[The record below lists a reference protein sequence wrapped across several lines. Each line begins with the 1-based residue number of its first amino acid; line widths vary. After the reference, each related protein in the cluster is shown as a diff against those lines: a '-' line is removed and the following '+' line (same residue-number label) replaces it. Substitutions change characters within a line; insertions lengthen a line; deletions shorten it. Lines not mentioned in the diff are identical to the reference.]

1 MLFNSLEFAIFL
13 PIVFFLFWFA
23 AKGRTRLQNLI
34 LLVSSCIFYMFLI
47 PEYILVLFLAI
58 IVDYFAGIWI
68 ERVSGPRRKLL
79 LWLSVVTTCLILF
92 VFKYYNFFIVNYN
105 NLASLIGWNYSLE
118 TLKIVLPIGLSF
130 HTFQSLSYVIDVYR
144 NEQKAEKDFLT
155 YSVYVMFFPQLV
167 AGPIERAA
175 SLLPQFHAPKNF
187 NLTMATDGVR
197 QILWGLFTKCV
208 IADSC
213 ALYVNAAFQN
223 QNNETMGSLWL
234 SACLFSIQIYGD
246 FAGYS
251 NMALGTAKLFGFKL
265 MKNFDYPLFS
275 RDIAEFWRR
284 WHISLT
290 TWFRDYVYK
299 PLGGNKGSLAKTLR
313 NTMIVFLI
321 SGFWHGANW
330 TYVAWGA
337 IHAVFLMPLLIM
349 KKNRRYFDIVG
360 SDGRIP
366 PLREILGMAF
376 TFIQVAFALII
387 FRSTDITRA
396 FSYISGLFSFSKGVL
411 PQNVDI
417 TVLILVIIFFA
428 IEWFGRKKE
437 HPLDIAELAPVQRR
451 LIYTGVILMLCL
463 FGVYNK
469 SEFIYFQF

>member
-23 AKGRTRLQNLI
+23 AAGKTRLQNFI

-58 IVDYFAGIWI
+58 VVDYFAGIWI
-68 ERVSGPRRKLL
+68 ERISGPKRKLL
-79 LWLSVVTTCLILF
+79 LWLSIITTCLILF
-92 VFKYYNFFIVNYN
+92 VFKYFNFFVTNYN
-105 NLASLIGWNYSLE
+105 SLASLLGWNYSIE
-118 TLKIVLPIGLSF
+118 ILKIALPIGLSF

-175 SLLPQFHAPKNF
+175 NLLPQFHATKNF
-187 NLTMATDGVR
+187 NLQMASDGMR

-213 ALYVNAAFQN
+213 AIYVNAVFQN
-223 QNNETMGSLWL
+223 HNNESLGSLWL
-234 SACLFSIQIYGD
+234 SAFLFSIQIYGD

-299 PLGGNKGSLAKTLR
+299 PLGGNKISLSRTLR

-337 IHAVFLMPLLIM
+337 MHAVFLMPLLIA
-349 KKNRRYFDIVG
+349 KKNRRYFDIIAN
-360 SDGRIP
+360 DGKLP
-366 PLREILGMAF
+366 TWREFLGLAF
-376 TFIQVAFALII
+376 TFTQVAFALII
-387 FRSTDITRA
+387 FRSPNISEA
-396 FSYISGLFSFSKGVL
+396 FSYISGLFSPERLGL
-411 PQNVDI
+411 PRNVDI
-417 TVLILVIIFFA
+417 MVLVLISIFF
-428 IEWFGRKKE
+428 F
-437 HPLDIAELAPVQRR
+437 
-451 LIYTGVILMLCL
+451 M
-463 FGVYNK
+463 
-469 SEFIYFQF
+469 